1 MVYALFKEE
10 HPSAFSMNLC
20 IIAIYC
26 KWKLLWQA
34 IRDILIYEYNNMS
47 LELGLILCSF
57 SRIMAQGPI
66 CLICVVIGSWLAN
79 IPGMEQALF
88 LVRKWLV
95 TPITFMPPLHW
106 VACLTSQS

>member
-1 MVYALFKEE
+1 MEASLASNK
-10 HPSAFSMNLC
+10 
-20 IIAIYC
+20 
-26 KWKLLWQA
+26 
-34 IRDILIYEYNNMS
+34 RILSYEYNNMS

-57 SRIMAQGPI
+57 SRIMAEGSI
-66 CLICVVIGSWLAN
+66 YMSCVVIGSWLAN